1 MKRKHSKT
9 DTIAGKPKQVLEV
22 AIYMRIGNESQLG
35 ELTGLEVY
43 PYLHRKGGILIATE
57 ER

>member
-1 MKRKHSKT
+1 
-9 DTIAGKPKQVLEV
+9 VLEV

-43 PYLHRKGGILIATE
+43 PYLHRKGDTLIPTE

>member
-9 DTIAGKPKQVLEV
+9 DTIAGKPKLVLKV
-22 AIYMRIGNESQLG
+22 AIYMRVGNESQLG
-35 ELTGLEVY
+35 DLPGLAVY
-43 PYLHRKGGILIATE
+43 PYPHRKGGILIATE